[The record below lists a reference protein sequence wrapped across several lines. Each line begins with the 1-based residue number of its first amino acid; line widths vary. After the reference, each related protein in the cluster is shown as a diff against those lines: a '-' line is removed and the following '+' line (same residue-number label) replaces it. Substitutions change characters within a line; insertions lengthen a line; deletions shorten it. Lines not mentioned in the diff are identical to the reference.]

1 MMKKLLVFAVL
12 ASFSLVATAQEE
24 DVRFGAK
31 AGLNIANTSGDGN
44 FDSRTSFHLGVV
56 AEIPITDK
64 FAFQPEVLYSS
75 QGAKFDEKFDA
86 GIVSTSTEVTGKND
100 YINIPLMAKY
110 YVAQGLSLQAGPQ
123 IGFLVSAKSEGETTI
138 NGVTT
143 KFDNDTKDNLKGI
156 DFGLNFG
163 LGYQLDMGVFFDARY
178 NLGLSDINDI
188 EFEAGDEEFKNQ
200 NSVIQLS
207 VGYKF

>member
-31 AGLNIANTSGDGN
+31 VGVNLASISGDNTDG
-44 FDSRTSFHLGVV
+44 FDGRTSFHLGSVV
-56 AEIPITDK
+56 EIPITDK
-64 FAFQPEVLYSS
+64 LAFQPEVLYSS
-75 QGAKFDEKFDA
+75 QGAKLENTLL
-86 GIVSTSTEVTGKND
+86 GVSVKTTTKLD
-100 YINIPLMAKY
+100 YINIPLIAKY
-110 YVAQGLSLQAGPQ
+110 YVAQGLSIQAGPH
-123 IGFLVSAKSEGETTI
+123 IGFLISAKSKIETIGT
-138 NGVTT
+138 
-143 KFDNDTKDNLKGI
+143 DNETDIDDNIKSI

-178 NLGLSDINDI
+178 SLGLSNINDTATSDDI
-188 EFEAGDEEFKNQ
+188 KQ
-200 NSVIQLS
+200 KNSVIQLS